1 MANDKEW
8 LDKMKLAA
16 DHFEKS
22 HEATKDAVEAFVK
35 WTYALYGVVLPEHR
49 KDK

>member
-16 DHFEKS
+16 EHYERS
-22 HEATKDAVEAFVK
+22 HEASKEAVDAFIR
-35 WTYALYGVVLPEHR
+35 WMYALYGIVLPENR
-49 KDK
+49 SK